1 MRELPRQLR
10 AALLPQPRGRGN
22 GSVQQVGAEWLCA
35 PCGASNW
42 QTRAHCRHCS
52 KKKGTEKTQT
62 APAGAAAA
70 GKGDNSEAKTDQTA
84 KKEGVQGEQV
94 ERPPAPEVRCAEA
107 NAQADALE
115 ASAATLRAAG
125 LAERAMQLEKDAAE
139 LRKKGEGPPEGR
151 RLDLAKAFL
160 SRCEARA
167 RKAAEAV
174 DAAKAKLRD
183 AEALQKTA
191 DKEVEDATQQLAKLR
206 AEVSPGSDAAMGAG
220 ADAALQQ
227 QQEAELA
234 QLREAWRRAEAAR
247 DAARAA
253 GSFVPPPL
261 APPMVLAANPSDK
274 SLEVLEAELKR
285 AQDGFSDALKMGHQ
299 EAGDPAR
306 IRVLADLSEQVA
318 AARLQSSI
326 ANPAAPIA
334 AGHMDARAHPY

>member
-1 MRELPRQLR
+1 MRALWREQLADQGALPTLQQKEGHREDADGAGRCRRRWQGRQ
-10 AALLPQPRGRGN
+10 
-22 GSVQQVGAEWLCA
+22 
-35 PCGASNW
+35 
-42 QTRAHCRHCS
+42 
-52 KKKGTEKTQT
+52 
-62 APAGAAAA
+62 
-70 GKGDNSEAKTDQTA
+70 DNSEAKTDQTA

-125 LAERAMQLEKDAAE
+125 LAERATQLEKDAAE

-206 AEVSPGSDAAMGAG
+206 AEVGPGSDAAMGTD
-220 ADAALQQ
+220 ADTAQQQQQ

-234 QLREAWRRAEAAR
+234 QLREVLRRTEAER

-253 GSFVPPPL
+253 GGAPKVP
-261 APPMVLAANPSDK
+261 AANASDK
-274 SLEVLEAELKR
+274 SLEELEAELKC
-285 AQDGFSDALKMGHQ
+285 AQDAFADALKEGRE

-306 IRVLADLSEQVA
+306 ARQLADLSEQVA
-318 AARLQSSI
+318 AKR
-326 ANPAAPIA
+326 
-334 AGHMDARAHPY
+334 RRT

>member
-1 MRELPRQLR
+1 MRKLARQFR
-10 AALLPQPRGRGN
+10 AARLPHPRGRGN

-125 LAERAMQLEKDAAE
+125 LAERATQLEKDAAE

-174 DAAKAKLRD
+174 DAATAKLRD
-183 AEALQKTA
+183 AEVLQKSA
-191 DKEVEDATQQLAKLR
+191 VKKVEDATQQSQNCGQRSAQ
-206 AEVSPGSDAAMGAG
+206 AATQSWARTPTPRSSRRPSWRNF
-220 ADAALQQ
+220 ARRCVAPRQSATR
-227 QQEAELA
+227 
-234 QLREAWRRAEAAR
+234 RER
-247 DAARAA
+247 
-253 GSFVPPPL
+253 VP
-261 APPMVLAANPSDK
+261 AANASDK
-274 SLEVLEAELKR
+274 SLEELEAELKR
-285 AQDGFSDALKMGHQ
+285 AQDAFDDALK
-299 EAGDPAR
+299 
-306 IRVLADLSEQVA
+306 
-318 AARLQSSI
+318 
-326 ANPAAPIA
+326 
-334 AGHMDARAHPY
+334 